1 MIKPFIRR
9 MRDLLEIRSD
19 DAERAQGGELS
30 LVTRGDDVCG
40 MTDVGRV
47 RQHNEDAFHISQD
60 GRLLIVADGMGGH
73 AAGEVAS
80 ALAIQAVVDFFTNVD
95 GSLRQSSD
103 MPMDQLL
110 RRAFE
115 LAQDRVCGEAE
126 GREELRGMGTTLI
139 AACIVG
145 GKVYTCHVGD
155 VRCYVHSA
163 SGLKQLTEDHSVV
176 GELVRAGQLSPEQA
190 RVHPY
195 KNQIFQAIGLPQGIT
210 PGVNSSDL
218 ESRDIVL
225 LCSDGLWEANSDVEI
240 DAVLKQEASIKEKT
254 ESLIRL
260 ANEAGGNDNITV
272 VLYSHVQEPS
282 EAR

>member
-1 MIKPFIRR
+1 M
-9 MRDLLEIRSD
+9 MREILEPGSD
-19 DAERAQGGELS
+19 TAERGSSGELS
-30 LVTRGDDVCG
+30 LVSRGDDVCG

-47 RQHNEDAFHISQD
+47 REHNEDAFHISQD

-73 AAGEVAS
+73 AAGEVAR

-103 MPMDQLL
+103 MPMDHLL

-176 GELVRAGQLSPEQA
+176 GELVRAGRLSPDQA
-190 RVHPY
+190 RVHPD
-195 KNQIFQAIGLPQGIT
+195 KNQILQAIGVPQGIT
-210 PGVNSSDL
+210 SDTNTSDL
-218 ESRDIVL
+218 ESRDVVL
-225 LCSDGLWEANSDVEI
+225 LCSDGLWEAISDAGI
-240 DAVLKQEASIKEKT
+240 DTVLRHGTSIREKT
-254 ESLIRL
+254 ETLIRL
-260 ANEAGGNDNITV
+260 ANEAGGRDNITA
-272 VLYSHVQEPS
+272 VLYRHVQEPS
-282 EAR
+282 GD